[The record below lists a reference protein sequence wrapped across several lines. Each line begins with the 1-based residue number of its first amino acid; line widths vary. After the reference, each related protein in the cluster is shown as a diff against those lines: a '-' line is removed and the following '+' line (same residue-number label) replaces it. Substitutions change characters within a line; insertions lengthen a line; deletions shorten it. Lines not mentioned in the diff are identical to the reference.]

1 MSAVLTP
8 TRSAV
13 HLIAADLLRLGG
25 AKTVA
30 WFKAIYVRKLIA
42 SAEDDT
48 AHLQAEYDALPA
60 RIKHHEQR
68 AAELRVELALL
79 EKI

>member
-8 TRSAV
+8 TRSAP
-13 HLIAADLLRLGG
+13 HLVAGDLIRLGA

-42 SAEDDT
+42 SAESDT
-48 AHLQAEYDALPA
+48 AHLKAEFDGLPQ
-60 RIKHHEQR
+60 RIKHHEKR